1 MLLWSSVERVYKIL
15 RKYLGVEVSK
25 AAAESLKYNFQGNS
39 HLDK

>member
-1 MLLWSSVERVYKIL
+1 VERVYKIL
-15 RKYLGVEVSK
+15 RKYLDIEVSK